1 MVTLGEN
8 TNLEEIEDLIK
19 EADLDGDGF
28 INYEEFVK
36 LILNK
41 T

>member
-1 MVTLGEN
+1 MVSLGEN
-8 TNLEEIEDLIK
+8 TNLEEIEELIK

-41 T
+41 S

>member
-1 MVTLGEN
+1 MVTFGEN

-19 EADLDGDGF
+19 EEDFDEDGF

-36 LILNK
+36 LVL
-41 T
+41 